1 MKKKESLTVIVNKGG
16 GAASA
21 AGEGLKDMLE
31 CAFASTNANAVI
43 RLCDGNDMAEEIRRA
58 AEHGRVVVAGGD
70 GTAACAAEALK
81 GSDREMGLLPLGTLN
96 HLSRDLGIPADLEAA
111 AQVAANGLITSIDV
125 GTVNGQRFV
134 NNASIG
140 LYPVMVRQR
149 EALREAR
156 GWPKWFAS
164 IPASW
169 SALSRLPHHRLRI
182 DMGEGKRPLVT
193 PLLFVG
199 NNMYSMELNAVGTR
213 ASLQDGQLSVFAVA
227 HKSRLGLIWFAL
239 RGLVGQ
245 ANKDEDFIALGE
257 CKELTVWSRGKSIEL
272 ALDGE
277 ILRLATP
284 LHFEIEAGAL
294 KILVPRPEAITSE
307 HFEK

>member
-1 MKKKESLTVIVNKGG
+1 MGSELLRGLGQLYVPCRKYSWSCRSCRRCCRHGRNLYRCY
-16 GAASA
+16 
-21 AGEGLKDMLE
+21 GEA
-31 CAFASTNANAVI
+31 CAVHVEP
-43 RLCDGNDMAEEIRRA
+43 RAEERLR
-58 AEHGRVVVAGGD
+58 
-70 GTAACAAEALK
+70 
-81 GSDREMGLLPLGTLN
+81 

-182 DMGEGKRPLVT
+182 DMGESKRPLVT